1 MQICVNEA
9 NGATRVSIAGE
20 MTIYAAAELKE
31 ALLAAVRT
39 GTAVEIDLADVDEF
53 DTAGFQQLVLA
64 QREALRDGKPFAV
77 SRPSDAVQAVL
88 EMYRVSTPLLT
99 PSDCVDEVCVTT
111 DGRRNAT

>member
-9 NGATRVSIAGE
+9 NGTTCVSIAGE
-20 MTIYAAAELKE
+20 MTIYAATELKE
-31 ALLAAVRT
+31 ALLAAVRA

-64 QREALRDGKPFAV
+64 HREALRDGKPFAV

-88 EMYRVSTPLLT
+88 DMYRVSAPLLT
-99 PSDCVDEVCVTT
+99 LNDCIDEVSVTT
-111 DGRRNAT
+111 NGRRNAP